1 MLDTF
6 ICSPLVDWLCAWL
19 LHVEHAF
26 SDRRLSMT
34 VYGCVRFD
42 RPPFDFALQSTLPWN
57 RLIGI
62 VVYGIGIAATRG
74 IVTLGFEVVSI
85 NKLNVHFRRF
95 SVSRC
100 YTLHWLHF
108 CFCLF
113 ASPLP
118 PVYWE
123 AFDSSSSE
131 EFRSFFSV
139 PSCENLWLELWNL
152 NTHEKWARKAS
163 LAFVYV
169 KDFFRFFLILFRSS
183 LNFATVQKFYMV
195 RSREN
200 FGIMQWNDCSG
211 VNGNPLQ
218 KNNERVERKS
228 L

>member
-108 CFCLF
+108 FFVCLPLRF
-113 ASPLP
+113 LLFTGKLLILPLP
-118 PVYWE
+118 RNFG
-123 AFDSSSSE
+123 A
-131 EFRSFFSV
+131 FFSV

-218 KNNERVERKS
+218 KK
-228 L
+228 